1 MLTSLINRNEKKI
14 ILNQKPSWFERNTYR
29 LLISPT
35 VILLLAI
42 FVFPIVLAV
51 IMSFQ
56 HITLRTMNDP
66 PFVGIDNYTAI
77 FQGDRLLNS
86 TKVTFYNLG
95 LVVTG
100 SLTFGL
106 VLALVYH
113 QKFWGRGIARTFAV
127 IPMMLTPAALALIM
141 KTMYHPTVGVFNY
154 WLELLG
160 IKPYL
165 WTYSQTSVIPA
176 VALIQVYQY
185 SPLAMLFAL
194 GGLASLPT
202 EPYEAAIVDGANWW
216 QTFWYLTLPLLR
228 PHLFVCALILTIDVM
243 KQFDIIWIMS
253 AGGPG
258 IASETFNIL
267 LYKKAWSFYRWGEAA
282 AFGMVFLFLMVI
294 ITLIFLRYRRS
305 EKY

>member
-1 MLTSLINRNEKKI
+1 MLTSLVQRANRNNVPGE
-14 ILNQKPSWFERNTYR
+14 KPSWFEKNTYR

-35 VILLLAI
+35 VILLLSI
-42 FVFPIVLAV
+42 FVFPIVLAFV
-51 IMSFQ
+51 MSFQ
-56 HITLRTMNDP
+56 KITLRTMNDP

-77 FQGDRLLNS
+77 FEGDRLLNA
-86 TKVTFYNLG
+86 TRVTFLNLV

-113 QKFWGRGIARTFAV
+113 QEFWGRGIARTFAV

-154 WLELLG
+154 WLESLG
-160 IKPYL
+160 FEPYL
-165 WTYSQTSVIPA
+165 WTYSQATVIPA

-202 EPYEAAIVDGANWW
+202 EPYEAAVVDGASWW
-216 QTFWYLTLPLLR
+216 QTFWYLTFPLLR
-228 PHLFVCALILTIDVM
+228 PHLFIAALILTIDVM

-282 AFGMVFLFLMVI
+282 AFGMVFLVLMVI